1 MLTAVWLASEL
12 ASEALRCCELAPCH
26 VEGQRARHFAM
37 PTLHVT
43 GARAAAGIR
52 NRAAGDDEEG
62 GEAPGGDSAGSDRVR
77 GGGGRGGGGRRGG
90 NGLSKRHSQL
100 AGGPSPIAPGAGAS
114 PGITLSVSSSGVG
127 MQ

>member
-1 MLTAVWLASEL
+1 LPLVRPGCLHPAVLTLNVI
-12 ASEALRCCELAPCH
+12 
-26 VEGQRARHFAM
+26 
-37 PTLHVT
+37 
-43 GARAAAGIR
+43 GARVAAGIR

-62 GEAPGGDSAGSDRVR
+62 GEALSGDSAPSGHVRGDR
-77 GGGGRGGGGRRGG
+77 GGGGRRRGG
-90 NGLSKRHSQL
+90 NGLSRRHSQL